1 MLKRFI
7 WLMLAAAAGWLV
19 WSRLRQRQDEYTR
32 TTPQFAPP
40 HTFAPPPEPQR
51 AERPP
56 VDQPATDVPP
66 PATRE
71 PAATQEPAPAAPAA
85 PADAEPPVAALAVEA
100 SPTAGDETIA
110 DVVGYCMRCKTKRP
124 IQNAHHETTESGRPA
139 ARGTCPVC
147 GAKMFTF
154 LKDDAD

>member
-1 MLKRFI
+1 MLKRFL
-7 WLMLAAAAGWLV
+7 WLTLAAAAGWLV
-19 WSRLRQRQDEYTR
+19 WSRLRQRQDEYAR

-40 HTFAPPPEPQR
+40 HTFAPPPVPQR

-56 VDQPATDVPP
+56 AQPA
-66 PATRE
+66 PADTSPE
-71 PAATQEPAPAAPAA
+71 ATLEPAPAAP
-85 PADAEPPVAALAVEA
+85 PSAEPPAAAPEA
-100 SPTAGDETIA
+100 APPAADEIIA
-110 DVVGYCMRCKTKRP
+110 DVIGYCMRCKTKRP

-154 LKDDAD
+154 LSSNDDA

>member
-1 MLKRFI
+1 MLKRFL
-7 WLMLAAAAGWLV
+7 WLTLAVAAGWLV
-19 WSRLRQRQDEYTR
+19 WSRLRQRQDDYAG

-40 HTFAPPPEPQR
+40 HTFAPPSASQR
-51 AERPP
+51 TERPP
-56 VDQPATDVPP
+56 AQQAPADTL
-66 PATRE
+66 
-71 PAATQEPAPAAPAA
+71 PAATLEAAPAA
-85 PADAEPPVAALAVEA
+85 PASTEPAAAAPQAAEVLPPA
-100 SPTAGDETIA
+100 SDKDIA

-154 LKDDAD
+154 LATSDET